1 MQKTKLFTTRNLVT
15 CGMLS
20 AMAGVLMLLEFPL
33 PFMAPPFY
41 ELDLSEIPALIGAF
55 SMGPVAG
62 IIIEFIKI
70 VIKLIIK
77 GTSTAFVGD
86 IANFVIGCIFVTT
99 ASVIYKLKKDRAGAL
114 IGMGSATGIMSLSS
128 TLVNAFIMIPL
139 YSSMFNLPLEQI
151 INMGNAVN
159 PNVNNLFTFCLI
171 CVFPFNLL
179 KGIIVSAVT
188 FFIYKPL
195 QRLIRG
201 KV

>member
-1 MQKTKLFTTRNLVT
+1 MEKKKLFTTRNLVT

-33 PFMAPPFY
+33 PFIAPPFY
-41 ELDLSEIPALIGAF
+41 ELDLSEIPALVGAF

-70 VIKLIIK
+70 LIKLIIK

-86 IANFVIGCIFVTT
+86 VANFVIGCIFVVT
-99 ASVIYKLKKDRAGAL
+99 ASLIYKFKKDRAGAL
-114 IGMGSATGIMSLSS
+114 IGMGSATGIMSITS
-128 TLVNAFIMIPL
+128 TFVNAFIMIPL
-139 YSSMFNLPLEQI
+139 YSVMFHLPLEQI
-151 INMGNAVN
+151 ISMGNSVN
-159 PNVNNLFTFCLI
+159 PNVNSLFTFCLI
-171 CVFPFNLL
+171 CVLPFNLL
-179 KGIIVSAVT
+179 KGVIVSAVT